1 MLSRKA
7 DSKYFDS
14 CHAPSPMA
22 RCEECGHIMFASL
35 SRLHGTVAEQ
45 HQSCGCCKEPYL
57 STDIDLIQYESLP
70 LGFLTMLQTCHGCPQ
85 PGNGHYPAFL

>member
-14 CHAPSPMA
+14 CHVSSPMA

-45 HQSCGCCKEPYL
+45 H
-57 STDIDLIQYESLP
+57 
-70 LGFLTMLQTCHGCPQ
+70 
-85 PGNGHYPAFL
+85 